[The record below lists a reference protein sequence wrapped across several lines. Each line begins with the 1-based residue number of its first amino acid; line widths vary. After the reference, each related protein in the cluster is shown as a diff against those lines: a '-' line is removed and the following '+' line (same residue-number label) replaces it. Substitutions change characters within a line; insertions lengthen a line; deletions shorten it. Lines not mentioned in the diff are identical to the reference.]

1 MIALHPSVAANGV
14 SHRNWTEEAA
24 CRGMGPDRF
33 YPFVEEEDEDVHAA
47 AAAKAVC
54 ASCPVREDCL
64 TTAIQTREQYGIWG
78 GLTSRER
85 RRMIRRA
92 RRARARN
99 RAAA

>member
-1 MIALHPSVAANGV
+1 MIALHPSAAANGFR
-14 SHRNWTEEAA
+14 HPNWTEEAA

-33 YPFVEEEDEDVHAA
+33 YPTDSEDDDDTEVAV
-47 AAAKAVC
+47 AAKAVC
-54 ASCPVREDCL
+54 ESCPVREDCL
-64 TTAIQTREQYGIWG
+64 TTAIETREQYGIWG
-78 GLTSRER
+78 GMTSRER